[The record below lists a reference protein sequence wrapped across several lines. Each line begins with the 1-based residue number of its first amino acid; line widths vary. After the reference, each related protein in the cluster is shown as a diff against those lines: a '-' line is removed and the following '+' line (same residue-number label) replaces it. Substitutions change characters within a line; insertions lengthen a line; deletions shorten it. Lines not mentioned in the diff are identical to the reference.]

1 MFRRSSSEHGA
12 VFIHVAIGLLVLLA
26 FGAFVMD
33 YGMLWV
39 SRSQVQAAA
48 DAGALAGAVALA
60 HDNVVDRADR
70 ARNVAWNTGIR
81 TRVWGDA
88 PGIVPTS
95 PYDGPGC
102 GTAGQNSCV
111 RVDAFRDGSNGSTL
125 LPTFLANLF
134 GLSTQHVKAMA
145 VARAGVG
152 NSTTCLKPWAVVD
165 KWTEHYPTEGAPWD
179 QTSMYDKYIISGSNK
194 GQVDPAIPIPDSY
207 VAPTDS
213 SVGTGFHP
221 YNPDGSYTPD
231 YGRQLTLKAGQNSN
245 DFAFGSGWFMAL
257 SLGGSCGT
265 GGACYNENIKNC
277 VGIRYSIGEEVPVD
291 TEPGDMV
298 GPTRQAVATDTAS
311 DGGGASLVNQDPGA
325 HWDEGTQSVQGSA
338 FSSSPR
344 IVAIP
349 LVNPDEIAQAQAGGR
364 TTVKISNIAG
374 FFIEGMAA
382 DNKGVVGRL
391 VNMPALEVT
400 GAGNIDPN
408 AAFLYVIQL
417 VR

>member
-1 MFRRSSSEHGA
+1 MFRRSSSEQGA

-60 HDNVVDRADR
+60 HDKVVDRADR

-81 TRVWGDA
+81 THVWGDT

-102 GTAGQNSCV
+102 GTAGKNSCV
-111 RVDAFRDGSNGSTL
+111 RVDAFRDGTNGSTM

-134 GLSTQHVKAMA
+134 GMSTQRVRAMA

-165 KWTEHYPTEGAPWD
+165 KWTEHYPTEGATWD
-179 QTSMYDKYIISGSNK
+179 DSSVFDKYITQGSSK
-194 GQVDPAIPIPDSY
+194 GQVDPSITNPDVY
-207 VAPTDS
+207 AAPTS
-213 SVGTGFHP
+213 GSVGTGFHP
-221 YNPDGSYTPD
+221 YNPDGSYTSD
-231 YGRQLTLKAGQNSN
+231 YGRQLTLKAGDSN

-257 SLGGSCGT
+257 ALGGSCPT
-265 GGACYNENIKNC
+265 GGACYKDNIKGC
-277 VGIRYSIGEEVPVD
+277 VGITYSIGQEVPVD
-291 TEPGDMV
+291 TEPGEKV
-298 GPTRQAVATDTAS
+298 GPTVQAVADVTDHG
-311 DGGGASLVNQDPGA
+311 DIDSLVSRDSQA
-325 HWDEGTQSVQGSA
+325 YWDEETQSVQGSA

-364 TTVKISNIAG
+364 TTVRISNIAG
-374 FFIEGMAA
+374 FFVEGMSA
-382 DNKGVVGRL
+382 DGKGVVGRL
-391 VNMPALEVT
+391 MTIPSLEVT
-400 GAGNIDPN
+400 GAGDIDPD
-408 AAFLYVIQL
+408 AAFLFIIQL
-417 VR
+417 IR